1 MIRTNRLS
9 AALLGLVLAA
19 AACNNE
25 QLNRPFAN
33 TPVDEMFARYVSMGN
48 SITAGFQSGGILDS
62 TQQQSYAVL
71 LARAMRSPFY
81 SPLLTRPGCP
91 PPFTNVFTQ
100 TRFTPTGYPPS
111 TGTSCYLRKIPVIP
125 PPFTNVFTQTRFT
138 PTGYP
143 PSTGTSC
150 YLRKIPVI
158 PPPFISNT
166 AVPGAE
172 VIDIYNNLAPTS
184 HPNSLTQF
192 FLGGLTQTQMMM
204 RARPT
209 FVSAWIGNNDV
220 LGAATNSANAGDST
234 LITPVVTFQANY
246 GAMLDSIAAVAPQG
260 VILIGVANVATVA
273 NRTGLPPTQ
282 PPANGVPFF
291 SYGSTYFVLD
301 QAGQI
306 PGPFT
311 AGVGCAPPRGD
322 SVLVP
327 FPFGG
332 ALIAGGGTL
341 NCTEPQTIQPAELV
355 KLSTTVAAY
364 NTYIAAQATQRGWVY
379 VDPNPALD
387 SLRRIPTQVALFP
400 NFGPPTAPTPCS
412 SSPFGLAFSC
422 DGIHPSAAT
431 HRLLA
436 QKLRDA
442 INAAYATAIPPI
454 P

>member
-100 TRFTPTGYPPS
+100 TRFTPAGYPTS
-111 TGTSCYLRKIPVIP
+111 TGTSCYLRKIPA
-125 PPFTNVFTQTRFT
+125 
-138 PTGYP
+138 
-143 PSTGTSC
+143 
-150 YLRKIPVI
+150 I

-192 FLGGLTQTQMMM
+192 FLGGLTQTQMMV
-204 RARPT
+204 RAQPT

-234 LITPVVTFQANY
+234 LITPVATFQANY